1 MKPKILI
8 VEDESSIAETLLYA
22 LKTDGFAPVR
32 VATGADALRVM
43 GEGSFALIILDVGLP
58 DVNGFELCKQI
69 RKSSDVPVFF
79 LTARSD
85 EVDKIVG
92 LEIGAD
98 DYITKPFSPREVT
111 ARVKSLLRRLDSRVP
126 ATHLPAAASTLFE
139 IDEDKFRMK
148 FRGRVLELTRYE
160 FGLLKMLVRKPG
172 RVFSREQLMEQVWDE
187 PDMALDRTVDTHVKS
202 LRNKL
207 REVDPETE
215 VIVTHRGLGY
225 SIREDLK

>member
-1 MKPKILI
+1 MKPAILI
-8 VEDESSIAETLLYA
+8 VEDETSIAETLLYA
-22 LKTDGFAPVR
+22 LTTDGFAPVR
-32 VATGADALRVM
+32 VATGTEALQLIR
-43 GEGSFALIILDVGLP
+43 ESRFALIILDVGLP

-79 LTARSD
+79 LTARND

-98 DYITKPFSPREVT
+98 DYITKPFSPREVS
-111 ARVKSLLRRLDSRVP
+111 ARVKSLLRRLESY
-126 ATHLPAAASTLFE
+126 ATAPAAAVAPSALFE
-139 IDEDKFRMK
+139 VDDEKFKIK

-160 FGLLKMLVRKPG
+160 FGLLKVLVRKPG

-202 LRNKL
+202 LRGKL

-215 VIVTHRGLGY
+215 VILTHRGLGY